1 MPPSFRRLYYCN
13 SYRLKNPHDYSF
25 TISEFVLNNSHAIIF
40 TNSERGNDMHFS
52 NDTDLYR
59 VIGANI
65 KYYREQANL
74 TQVQLA
80 EQAKISTS
88 YLSKIDAA
96 GCNKSLSISVLNQ
109 IANVLGVEI
118 NEFFN

>member
-1 MPPSFRRLYYCN
+1 MF
-13 SYRLKNPHDYSF
+13 
-25 TISEFVLNNSHAIIF
+25 HAIIF
-40 TNSERGNDMHFS
+40 TNSERGTDMHFK

-65 KYYREQANL
+65 KHYREQAKL

-80 EQAKISTS
+80 EQVKISIS
-88 YLSKIDAA
+88 YLSKIEAA
-96 GCNKSLSISVLNQ
+96 GCDKSLSISVLNQ

-118 NEFFN
+118 NEFFKEVSES